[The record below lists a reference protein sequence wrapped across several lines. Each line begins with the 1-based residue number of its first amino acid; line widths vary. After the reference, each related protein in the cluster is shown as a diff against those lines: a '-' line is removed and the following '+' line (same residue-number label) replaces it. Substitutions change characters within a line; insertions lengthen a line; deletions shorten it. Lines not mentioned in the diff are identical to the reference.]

1 MYTHKTMCYEKY
13 EKTMIQ
19 QRKARKEM
27 VKREK
32 KEVVVP
38 TIS

>member
-1 MYTHKTMCYEKY
+1 MCYEKY
-13 EKTMIQ
+13 EKTMLQ

-27 VKREK
+27 KKEKRE
-32 KEVVVP
+32 VVAP